1 MDTLWAGVPIVTWGD
16 GTDMGASAGFKDHQ
30 RREQKERIKERN
42 GQFARYYATDDEI
55 PFGDLLSSDK
65 PVRETEYY
73 VTGLA
78 LPKEILKKIYYD
90 NVLKWFPG
98 VEQDYRD

>member
-1 MDTLWAGVPIVTWGD
+1 MY
-16 GTDMGASAGFKDHQ
+16 GTDMGAAAGYNDQQ
-30 RREQKERIKERN
+30 RGERKARMKERN
-42 GQFARYYATDDEI
+42 AQFARYYATDDEI

-65 PVRETEYY
+65 PVRGPEYY

-78 LPKEILKKIYYD
+78 LPKGVLKKVYYD

-98 VEQDYRD
+98 AEESYQD